1 MFVFYYCL
9 VFASV
14 EQLPSNP
21 YHGERNEGNLCT
33 KVFNKSYIPYT
44 TESREWSVYILR
56 FVFSDKICFPSENS
70 DLLRLI
76 FSELP
81 IEQNHGTW
89 DIMSQVAIL
98 ERAQLHVKMIYSINH
113 QTQKYTFIC
122 GNTVSRLLFA
132 IFISA
137 NATDRLEAIFSN
149 MESLSTRFKPSM
161 IILTVPREFLG
172 SSK

>member
-81 IEQNHGTW
+81 IEQKSWYMRYYVT
-89 DIMSQVAIL
+89 SCYT
-98 ERAQLHVKMIYSINH
+98 RARSIARKND
-113 QTQKYTFIC
+113 
-122 GNTVSRLLFA
+122 LF
-132 IFISA
+132 
-137 NATDRLEAIFSN
+137 D
-149 MESLSTRFKPSM
+149 KPSNAK
-161 IILTVPREFLG
+161 IHFYLRKHCFP
-172 SSK
+172 SSICNIHFR